1 VTEKMVFARFECCR
15 RDLALE
21 WSKAFN
27 SLAPALKASFN
38 SDAGLQIKEE
48 HQYSERAATEIIQQ
62 KAVPNGPAMALRAL
76 CHDPQR
82 GGQKLVW
89 LVGAKFSRSPSA
101 VSRIETSKEV
111 SRPDDRAWIETNQRL
126 NEKLT
131 EELRRGFRSVAES
144 EA

>member
-1 VTEKMVFARFECCR
+1 MVFARFECCR

-89 LVGAKFSRSPSA
+89 LVGAKFSRS
-101 VSRIETSKEV
+101 
-111 SRPDDRAWIETNQRL
+111 NQRL

-131 EELRRGFRSVAES
+131 EELRRGFRSVAET